1 MPVDAL
7 PAWHETGRH
16 ENAGHGRPRCA
27 GTVADMAAEITGEY
41 VPSSS
46 DWVREQVE
54 TYERSGGTEANTLM
68 ETGIPVIIV
77 TMRGAKS
84 GKVRKIALMR
94 VEHEGSYALV
104 ASKGGAPEN
113 PEWYTNLVAN
123 PTEVTV
129 QDGPEPFFVTVRE
142 VEGDERKAWWERA
155 VAVFPPYAEYE
166 AKTDRLIPVLVAD
179 PA

>member
-1 MPVDAL
+1 
-7 PAWHETGRH
+7 
-16 ENAGHGRPRCA
+16 
-27 GTVADMAAEITGEY
+27 MAATIEGEY
-41 VPSSS
+41 VPSTS

-68 ETGIPVIIV
+68 DTGIPVIIV

-113 PEWYTNLVAN
+113 PEWYANLVAN

-129 QDGPEPFFVTVRE
+129 QDGPEPFFVSVRE
-142 VEGDERKAWWERA
+142 VEGDERAAWWERA
-155 VAVFPPYAEYE
+155 VAVFPPYAEYAE
-166 AKTDRLIPVLVAD
+166 KTDRLIPVLVAD
-179 PA
+179 PV